1 LAWADL
7 AAQECDGQHSSTCIS
22 QSEKALVAKGVAV
35 REYRVKPVAALAR
48 GLQVLQVLQE
58 MRAASLHDL
67 HLATGIPKPTLTRIL
82 YTASQQGLVW
92 QRMVDGAFLPSHTQQ
107 RRVEIDDAAWL
118 AEIASPVLEE
128 LSRRVRWP
136 SVFSVP
142 RLDYME
148 TLETNSSR
156 TYFDGLPPRPHG
168 FRVNLLG
175 SASGRA
181 YLAFCPEQE
190 REAVLARLRHKGLP
204 AHHLVF
210 DDAAVQR
217 MLAETRQ
224 RGYSVRAP
232 DFGGDHDRPRSEV
245 DDGRE
250 SIAMPVRLDGRVAGC
265 INLTWLRPAMPVRT
279 AVQRHLGDLQAAVA
293 AVEERARAAGFGR

>member
-1 LAWADL
+1 MRD
-7 AAQECDGQHSSTCIS
+7 
-22 QSEKALVAKGVAV
+22 
-35 REYRVKPVAALAR
+35 YRVKPIDALSR
-48 GLQVLQVLQE
+48 GLQVLQVLQDV
-58 MRAASLHDL
+58 RAASLHDL

-82 YTASQQGLVW
+82 KTADRHGLIW
-92 QRMVDGAFLPSHTQQ
+92 QRMVDGAFLPSHTLQ
-107 RRVEIDDAAWL
+107 RRAETDDDAWL
-118 AEIASPVLEE
+118 VEIASPVLEE
-128 LSRRVRWP
+128 LSSRVRWP
-136 SVFSVP
+136 SVLSVP

-156 TYFDGLPPRPHG
+156 TYFDALPPRPHG

-190 REAVLARLRHKGLP
+190 FEAVLARLRHREGRAYRL
-204 AHHLVF
+204 AH
-210 DDAAVQR
+210 DDAAVR
-217 MLAETRQ
+217 RLVETTRR

-250 SIAMPVRLDGRVAGC
+250 SIAMPVRLDGRVVGC
-265 INLTWLRPAMPVRT
+265 INLTWRRQALSLPT
-279 AVQRHLGDLQAAVA
+279 AVQRHLEDLQAAVRT
-293 AVEERARAAGFGR
+293 VEERARAAGLGG